1 VFLGPRGRFGL
12 GLLEGDG
19 GDVDCAVVDGVGSED
34 LFDGAGFGSFG
45 LGVGLAFDGVG
56 ELAGGCGVAFDF
68 GESQLVESE
77 VEAVC
82 RILVEVAGKRCRCQ
96 EELLDKIAVF
106 LVVRFRHGEPGGYDL
121 RRLLTQKGSLGG

>member
-1 VFLGPRGRFGL
+1 MRGGFGGCRGL
-12 GLLEGDG
+12 GFFEGDG
-19 GDVDCAVVDGVGSED
+19 GDVNFAVVDGVGSED

-45 LGVGLAFDGVG
+45 LGVGSAVDGVG

-77 VEAVC
+77 VKTVC
-82 RILVEVAGKRCRCQ
+82 RILVEVAGERCRCQ

-106 LVVRFRHGEPGGYDL
+106 LVVRFRHGELAGYGFRL
-121 RRLLTQKGSLGG
+121 LLTQKGSLGG